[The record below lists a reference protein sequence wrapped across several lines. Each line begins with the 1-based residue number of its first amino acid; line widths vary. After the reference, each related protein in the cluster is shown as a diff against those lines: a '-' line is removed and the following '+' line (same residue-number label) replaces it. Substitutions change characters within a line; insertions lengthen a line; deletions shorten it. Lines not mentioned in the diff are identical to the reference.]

1 MVIKESSQRNP
12 QVHIYISSNNIHFFC
27 QCLVAVYIRM
37 NVLCKMM
44 LNCKKGTVL
53 TTRRKTSHLNHRQ
66 IMKQRINF
74 FWKMKEG
81 NKCYSCTFSLT
92 KRVAKQRKILK
103 YNKEKLINLSQNYR
117 KLLLN
122 EITIPNRK
130 LLLQKKMSMCI
141 QFVESM
147 PVFFSKFSNWKVI
160 AFLTI
165 FSLFHLFF
173 E

>member
-1 MVIKESSQRNP
+1 MSWL
-12 QVHIYISSNNIHFFC
+12 NNGNKRKLSTKPPSTYLHFLQQYPFFC

-53 TTRRKTSHLNHRQ
+53 TTRRKTSHLNLRQ

-81 NKCYSCTFSLT
+81 NKCYSCTFS
-92 KRVAKQRKILK
+92 KSCYAKKELEH
-103 YNKEKLINLSQNYR
+103 NKEKLINLSQNYR

-130 LLLQKKMSMCI
+130 LLLQKKTSMCI

-147 PVFFSKFSNWKVI
+147 PVFFSKFSN
-160 AFLTI
+160 
-165 FSLFHLFF
+165 
-173 E
+173 